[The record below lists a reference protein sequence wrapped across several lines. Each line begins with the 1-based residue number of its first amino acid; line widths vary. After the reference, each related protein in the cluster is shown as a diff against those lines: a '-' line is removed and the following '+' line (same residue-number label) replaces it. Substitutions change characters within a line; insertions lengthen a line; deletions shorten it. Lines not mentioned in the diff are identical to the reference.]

1 MVKKDWLIAL
11 SVVLIWGINFI
22 FMKIALHDV
31 SPMVLGM
38 LRFAFL
44 LMPAL
49 LFLARP
55 KVALRWLILYGLTIS
70 FGQFA
75 FMFLALSMG
84 VPTGLAALVHQ
95 SQVFFTVLLSALIF
109 KEGVRSHHLLAM
121 LMAAAGLSLIGMG
134 QYQGDLALVGLF
146 VVMAGSFSWALGNI
160 VVKKLGNVNPMSLVI
175 WGNVSTFWAFAI
187 GSLLLYGIDGV
198 VAQVVSLRFG
208 GWLSVLYLAYVASL
222 LGYGGWGYLL
232 SRHPASQVTPLALL
246 VPVVALVAGMVV
258 FGERLTLLHWLGIV
272 VVMAALLVH
281 VFGAKAL
288 SGSRL

>member
-1 MVKKDWLIAL
+1 MAKKDWLIAL

-109 KEGVRSHHLLAM
+109 KEGVRSHHLFAM

-160 VVKKLGNVNPMSLVI
+160 VVKKLGNVNPVSLVI

-288 SGSRL
+288 SRSRL